1 MPPMAIG
8 QTTLSK
14 RTTTIAGNPPPTL
27 DLRRLIYMAR
37 TLSFRALDCLPAK
50 T

>member
-1 MPPMAIG
+1 MAIA

-14 RTTTIAGNPPPTL
+14 RTTTIAGKPPPTL
-27 DLRRLIYMAR
+27 DLRRLVDIAR

>member
-1 MPPMAIG
+1 MAIA

-14 RTTTIAGNPPPTL
+14 RTTTIAGKPPPTL

-37 TLSFRALDCLPAK
+37 TLSFRAQNCLPAK